1 MKDASMRSKLLIIA
15 LSSAAAACAGPAQQA
30 DRGVASVNIP
40 VVTRADYV
48 FDAVAPGGAL
58 APGESERLDGWFRG
72 LDLGYGDT
80 IYVDG
85 AYTPAA
91 RGQVAQVAGRYG
103 MLVSAGAPVNPGA
116 VPADSVRVVVSRNRA
131 VVPNCPNWNRPAS
144 PDFENHSMSNYGCAV
159 NSNFAAMVANPVD
172 LVHGREGNGV
182 GDTATAAKAVQL
194 YRSTPP
200 SGSKGLQS
208 VDPKGGN

>member
-1 MKDASMRSKLLIIA
+1 MRSKLLIIA
-15 LSSAAAACAGPAQQA
+15 LSSVAAACTAPAQQA

-40 VVTRADYV
+40 IVTRADYV
-48 FDAVAPGGAL
+48 FDAAAPGGAL
-58 APGESERLDGWFRG
+58 APGEAERLDGWFRG

-80 IYVDG
+80 IFVDG
-85 AYTPAA
+85 AYGPAA

-131 VVPNCPNWNRPAS
+131 VVPNCPNWDRPAA
-144 PDFENHSMSNYGCAV
+144 PDPENHSMSNYGCAV

>member
-1 MKDASMRSKLLIIA
+1 MRSKLLIIA

-48 FDAVAPGGAL
+48 FDAAAPGGAL

-131 VVPNCPNWNRPAS
+131 VVPNCPNWNRPAA
-144 PDFENHSMSNYGCAV
+144 PDPENHSMSNYGCAV

>member
-1 MKDASMRSKLLIIA
+1 MRSKLLIIA

-30 DRGVASVNIP
+30 DRGGASVNIP

-48 FDAVAPGGAL
+48 FDAAAPGGAL

-131 VVPNCPNWNRPAS
+131 VVPNCPNWDRPAA
-144 PDFENHSMSNYGCAV
+144 PDPENHSMSNYGCAV

>member
-1 MKDASMRSKLLIIA
+1 MRSKLLIIA
-15 LSSAAAACAGPAQQA
+15 LSSVVAACTTPAQQA

-48 FDAVAPGGAL
+48 FDASAPGGAL
-58 APGESERLDGWFRG
+58 APGEAERLDAWFRG

-85 AYTPAA
+85 VNSPAA
-91 RGQVAQVAGRYG
+91 RSQVARVAGTYG
-103 MLVSAGAPVNPGA
+103 LLVSAGAPVNPGA
-116 VPADSVRVVVSRNRA
+116 VPADSVRVIVSRNRA
-131 VVPNCPNWNRPAS
+131 VVPNCPNWSRPAA
-144 PDFENHSMSNYGCAV
+144 PDLGNHSMSNYGCAV
-159 NSNFAAMVANPVD
+159 NSNLAAMVANPED

>member
-1 MKDASMRSKLLIIA
+1 MRSKLLIIA
-15 LSSAAAACAGPAQQA
+15 LSSVAAACTAPAQQA

-40 VVTRADYV
+40 IVTRADYV
-48 FDAVAPGGAL
+48 FDAAAPGGAL
-58 APGESERLDGWFRG
+58 APGEAERLDGWFRG

-80 IYVDG
+80 IFVDG
-85 AYTPAA
+85 AYGPAA

-131 VVPNCPNWNRPAS
+131 VVPNCPNWDRPAA
-144 PDFENHSMSNYGCAV
+144 PDPENHSLSNYGCAV